1 MSDMSKTF
9 ATPIVVFGETLP
21 HQTIGELQ
29 NINSGKTLSNTCM
42 FFTTPKEGWESYG
55 QTNSKVRDAAQ
66 IYEIKTKISSTKQ
79 GNHLVIEYAQI
90 LQNLW
95 QDLDHYHCIEIKCS
109 NDATLL
115 TFYGKREDLHLS
127 C

>member
-1 MSDMSKTF
+1 MSDMSKTS

-42 FFTTPKEGWESYG
+42 FFTTKEIWESYR

-79 GNHLVIEYAQI
+79 GNHSVIEYAQI
-90 LQNLW
+90 LQNL
-95 QDLDHYHCIEIKCS
+95 
-109 NDATLL
+109 
-115 TFYGKREDLHLS
+115 
-127 C
+127 